1 VIFELTNQIHISNT
15 LGEGVVW
22 NERTESIWWTDIEG
36 RKLFSYF
43 LPTSILE
50 TYDLPQRLGSFAMIE
65 GSSSLLAAFETGL
78 AIYNPKTKSIEWLE
92 HIYAYGSG
100 LRLNDGRVD
109 RQGSFWFGGMVEED
123 AEHGAISTSANLFKY
138 SSDKGLSVQE
148 TGIKISNSLCWSPD
162 GKVMYFAD
170 SPKNEIY
177 TYDISSETGEIQNK
191 KVFATTSK
199 GVHPDGSCVDS
210 DGYLW
215 NAQWGAGQV
224 VRYAPDGQ
232 IDNVIEVPSSQPTC
246 VSFGGPEMNCLFVTS
261 ARLDLTSDEKQKYP
275 QSGDLFIYQTSV
287 RGLKEERF
295 KADL

>member
-1 VIFELTNQIHISNT
+1 
-15 LGEGVVW
+15 
-22 NERTESIWWTDIEG
+22 
-36 RKLFSYF
+36 
-43 LPTSILE
+43 
-50 TYDLPQRLGSFAMIE
+50 
-65 GSSSLLAAFETGL
+65 
-78 AIYNPKTKSIEWLE
+78 
-92 HIYAYGSG
+92 
-100 LRLNDGRVD
+100 
-109 RQGSFWFGGMVEED
+109 
-123 AEHGAISTSANLFKY
+123 
-138 SSDKGLSVQE
+138 
-148 TGIKISNSLCWSPD
+148 
-162 GKVMYFAD
+162 MYFAD